1 MNLPDRTTDH
11 PPLRWEWFAG
21 ACALLTT
28 GLCLTVLTGWATG
41 GMVLASFGRGLLPM
55 APSTALLSLLL
66 AAVLLIGPRSRRASA
81 VLALLV
87 AAAGLVLLAQWAIQV
102 ADVEDWLIPARP
114 FSASIVMGRMSPLT
128 AASLGVLG
136 VALFLA
142 FSGPHRS
149 RHVRDGAAACATAIG
164 LLGLVAVEGYLS
176 RSPFLYGGSI
186 TPIALPTALVLMLL
200 AAGVVAAAGPSAWP
214 TREFVGPS
222 VRARLLRILMPLF
235 PAMVLAEGLVE
246 RAAEGVTFLSPALQ
260 HACVMLAF
268 AALGMGVARRVSRHM
283 DQVVADAQDE
293 LEESERRYRRIF
305 EQALTGNFLSTAGG
319 RLLACNQAFARILGF
334 DSVEDALAA
343 DTRSFYHDARDRERY
358 LEAVRSRG
366 SLEYEIELRRKD
378 GSTVPVINSVIGIA
392 GPDGELAEIQGALL
406 DMTGRK
412 DLEERLRQAQKM
424 EAVEFNNLLA
434 VILGHGERLL
444 SDIGSQQPALRRVQ
458 AMLKAA
464 ERAATLTRQ
473 LLAFG
478 RKQLSQ
484 PTVLGLGTLVGE
496 MEDILK
502 CLIGGNVE
510 LVTVLDPQLGSVKA
524 DRGQMEEVVM
534 NLAANARDAM
544 PGGGRLT
551 IEARNVEIGGDG
563 AGHRAGRP
571 GPRVLL
577 AVSDTGTGMDEAT
590 QARIFEPF
598 FTTREQGKGTGLGLS
613 TVHGIVSQSGGH
625 VEVESAPGRGT
636 VVRVYLPRVS

>member
-1 MNLPDRTTDH
+1 
-11 PPLRWEWFAG
+11 
-21 ACALLTT
+21 
-28 GLCLTVLTGWATG
+28 
-41 GMVLASFGRGLLPM
+41 
-55 APSTALLSLLL
+55 
-66 AAVLLIGPRSRRASA
+66 
-81 VLALLV
+81 
-87 AAAGLVLLAQWAIQV
+87 
-102 ADVEDWLIPARP
+102 
-114 FSASIVMGRMSPLT
+114 
-128 AASLGVLG
+128 
-136 VALFLA
+136 
-142 FSGPHRS
+142 
-149 RHVRDGAAACATAIG
+149 
-164 LLGLVAVEGYLS
+164 
-176 RSPFLYGGSI
+176 
-186 TPIALPTALVLMLL
+186 
-200 AAGVVAAAGPSAWP
+200 
-214 TREFVGPS
+214 
-222 VRARLLRILMPLF
+222 MPLF

-424 EAVEFNNLLA
+424 EAVGQLAGGVAHEFNNLLA

-563 AGHRAGRP
+563 AGHHAGAKP

-590 QARIFEPF
+590 RSRIFEPF